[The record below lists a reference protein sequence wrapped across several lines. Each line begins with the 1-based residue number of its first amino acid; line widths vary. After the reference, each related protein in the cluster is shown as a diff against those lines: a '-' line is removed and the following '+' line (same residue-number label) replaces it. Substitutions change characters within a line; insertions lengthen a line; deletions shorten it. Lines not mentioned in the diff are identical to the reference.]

1 MRTDYAAKG
10 ALIRL
15 PGPDPIT
22 LDRNYYRPP
31 MSVLPTAETIDWLAS
46 AIRRL
51 PSDSPVP
58 VKTPGYNNYSTQK
71 DHWLGWLD
79 PLAGTGTY
87 PRANKPGR
95 TARDVY
101 NRIVEPK
108 LLLWLISAAGVPH
121 ELVAAAN
128 RAADSAASLASKS
141 AAVRRAV
148 PWDVVV
154 AALRKSERSDAA

>member
-1 MRTDYAAKG
+1 
-10 ALIRL
+10 
-15 PGPDPIT
+15 
-22 LDRNYYRPP
+22 
-31 MSVLPTAETIDWLAS
+31 MSALPTTESIDWLAS

-51 PSDSPVP
+51 PSDAPVP

-79 PLAGTGTY
+79 PHSGTGTY
-87 PRANKPGR
+87 PRAHKPGR

-121 ELVAAAN
+121 ELVAAAS
-128 RAADSAASLASKS
+128 RAADSAAALASKS
-141 AAVRRAV
+141 AAVRRTV
-148 PWDVVV
+148 PWEVVV
-154 AALRKSERSDAA
+154 EALRRSECPVRGA

>member
-1 MRTDYAAKG
+1 MSQ
-10 ALIRL
+10 
-15 PGPDPIT
+15 PGLTVPTSAVGSAPTLDPIFCH
-22 LDRNYYRPP
+22 PS
-31 MSVLPTAETIDWLAS
+31 MSALPTTQSIDWLAS

-51 PSDSPVP
+51 PSDAPVP

-79 PLAGTGTY
+79 PHSGTGTY
-87 PRANKPGR
+87 PRVNKPGR

-121 ELVAAAN
+121 ELVATAS

-141 AAVRRAV
+141 AAVRRTV
-148 PWDVVV
+148 PWEVVV
-154 AALRKSERSDAA
+154 EALRRSERSDAA